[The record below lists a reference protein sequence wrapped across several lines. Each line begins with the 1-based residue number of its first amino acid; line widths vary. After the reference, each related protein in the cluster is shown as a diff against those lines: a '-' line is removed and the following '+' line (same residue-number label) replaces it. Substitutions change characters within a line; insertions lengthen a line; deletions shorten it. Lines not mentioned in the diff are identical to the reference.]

1 MKVSVLVPV
10 YNLAR
15 FIEPCLLS
23 LLEQQ
28 TDFEFEV
35 IAIDDGS
42 SDDSWSIMQRLARQW
57 PALQALQNE
66 QNMGLA
72 RTQKRLLGEAKG
84 AYLAYVDGDDLALP
98 GKLQRQ
104 ADYLDAHPGCTL
116 CYHEAEMFDDETDAR
131 IKLFTH
137 DYYNARYLEPV
148 MTREALIRF
157 GVFVNASSIMFRRYD
172 GMADAID
179 EGCKIILD
187 YPWHILNLSINP
199 GTLDFIPELLGRYRF
214 HTQSFGGQT
223 RKSAERREQ
232 SLRACCAPVTMRLH
246 SVQTRWSLPRGVPI
260 TTTLPRSTFCGRMM
274 SHVLLSSS
282 SSRRQRLRSW
292 PLAGSS
298 TSAIN
303 WRGRSE
309 PILPGSYNNCL
320 EKRRELSGNRHRR
333 RAVRRRHG

>member
-57 PALQALQNE
+57 PALRVLQNE

-104 ADYLDAHPGCTL
+104 ADYLDVHPGCTL

-131 IKLFTH
+131 IKLFTR

-172 GMADAID
+172 DMTDAID

-187 YPWHILNLSINP
+187 YPWHILNLSLNP

-232 SLRACCAPVTMRLH
+232 SLRDLLRACDNTASFGADPVVIAQGRAHHYYSAALYFLRQDDVVRFTQLIEQSAAEVAELAPGWFFDERHQLAWTQRAHPARV
-246 SVQTRWSLPRGVPI
+246 VQQLFGE
-260 TTTLPRSTFCGRMM
+260 
-274 SHVLLSSS
+274 
-282 SSRRQRLRSW
+282 
-292 PLAGSS
+292 A
-298 TSAIN
+298 A
-303 WRGRSE
+303 
-309 PILPGSYNNCL
+309 
-320 EKRRELSGNRHRR
+320 
-333 RAVRRRHG
+333 

>member
-10 YNLAR
+10 YNLGR

-28 TDFEFEV
+28 TNFDFEV

-42 SDDSWSIMQRLARQW
+42 SDDSWAIMQRLAQQW
-57 PALQALQNE
+57 PQLKALQNS

-72 RTQKRLLGEAKG
+72 KTQKRLLREATGE
-84 AYLAYVDGDDLALP
+84 YIAYVDGDDLALP

-104 ADYLDAHPGCTL
+104 ADYLDAHSGCTL

-131 IKLFTH
+131 IKLFTC
-137 DYYNARYLEPV
+137 DYYNARHLDSV

-157 GVFVNASSIMFRRYD
+157 GVFVNASSIMFRRYE
-172 GMADAID
+172 GMENAID

-187 YPWHILNLSINP
+187 YPWHILNLSLNP
-199 GTLDFIPELLGRYRF
+199 GTLDFIPELLGRYRY

-232 SLRACCAPVTMRLH
+232 SLRDLLRACDNAAAFGADPVIIAQGRAHHYYSAALYFLRQDDVARFTQLIEQSVVEVAELAPGWFFDERHQLAW
-246 SVQTRWSLPRGVPI
+246 VQ
-260 TTTLPRSTFCGRMM
+260 
-274 SHVLLSSS
+274 
-282 SSRRQRLRSW
+282 
-292 PLAGSS
+292 
-298 TSAIN
+298 
-303 WRGRSE
+303 
-309 PILPGSYNNCL
+309 
-320 EKRRELSGNRHRR
+320 
-333 RAVRRRHG
+333 RAHPARVMQQLFGEAA